1 MITKDMIEAAQ
12 NVMTDVQARV
22 YFNKLAAL
30 GVTASNEEE
39 AETLWQ
45 LGDRV
50 LQERPRLSEAGRV
63 TKQAG
68 IETFGAKSS
77 APAADGCSHDA
88 HRIAEELCQDQNIM
102 KAAHLLLAVQN
113 AASP

>member
-1 MITKDMIEAAQ
+1 MITKEMIEAAQ
-12 NVMTDVQARV
+12 EVMTDVQARV

-39 AETLWQ
+39 AETLWK

-50 LQERPRLSEAGRV
+50 LQERPRLSEAGRI
-63 TKQAG
+63 TKQASLQ
-68 IETFGAKSS
+68 TFGAGSS
-77 APAADGCSHDA
+77 ALAADGCSRDA
-88 HRIAEELCQDQNIM
+88 HLIVEELCQDQNIV

-113 AASP
+113 A